1 MRFTLD
7 NIEYNVTIRL
17 RKKINNKGEVISM
30 DRKKEIRTQENSRP
44 EITREDREGQ
54 AVKGALLRLLLR

>member
-1 MRFTLD
+1 
-7 NIEYNVTIRL
+7 
-17 RKKINNKGEVISM
+17 M

-54 AVKGALLRLLLR
+54 AVKGTLLRLLLR